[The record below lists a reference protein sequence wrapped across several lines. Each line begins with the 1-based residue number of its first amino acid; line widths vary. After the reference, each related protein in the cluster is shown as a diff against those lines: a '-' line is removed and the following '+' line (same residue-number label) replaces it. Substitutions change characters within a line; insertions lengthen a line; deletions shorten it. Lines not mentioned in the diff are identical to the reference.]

1 METNRGDKRSGPN
14 AEKSCEM
21 SLNARIYIAVV
32 IALGAA
38 ALGQGLFVWVP
49 RDVPHFLCYLAL
61 AIPASCLKV
70 SLPRITGTMSV
81 LFIFLLAGIVELGLP
96 ETLVMGVVCVTVQ
109 SFWHARSRPRA
120 VHVLFSVATLAITIT
135 ATHLVYGTLQFLSS
149 PFRLAITASVYFVVN
164 TFPIAMVI
172 ALTERKSL
180 REVWSG
186 CYFWCFPYYLVG
198 AAIVSAFSSAN
209 RMLDWRA
216 GVLILPVMYVVYRSY
231 LLYLNQLQTERQR
244 TEEERQHADEI
255 AVLHA
260 QAMEALSSSKQGE
273 EALRRANE
281 DLRQFAYAAAHDLQ
295 EPLRNIANSLGLIK
309 HVQQKP
315 LQVEVTELVQESIE
329 NAERLVRMVKD
340 LLAFSKVASET
351 QHVNELIDSR
361 EIMRQVLTDL
371 HATISESKAQVKIGP
386 LPFVRME
393 TAHLLQLFQN
403 LISNA
408 LKYRR
413 MDVETCIEVS
423 AVRLGGE
430 WIFAVTDNGIGFDPV
445 YAERI
450 FGIFKRLHRNHEYP
464 GTGIGL
470 AVCSRIVAL
479 YGGRIW
485 AESQP
490 NIGSNFKF
498 TMPGSK
504 AKEMADSKPKEW
516 NSQLLS
522 VQ

>member
-1 METNRGDKRSGPN
+1 
-14 AEKSCEM
+14 M
-21 SLNARIYIAVV
+21 SLKARIYIGVV
-32 IALGAA
+32 IGLGAA
-38 ALGQGLFVWVP
+38 ALGHGLYLWVP
-49 RDVPHFLCYLAL
+49 RNILHFLCYLAL

-96 ETLVMGVVCVTVQ
+96 ETLVIGAVCVTVQ
-109 SFWHARSRPRA
+109 SFWHSRSRPRA
-120 VHVLFSVATLAITIT
+120 VHILFSVATVAITIT
-135 ATHLVYGTLQFLSS
+135 ASHLVYGTLQFLSS
-149 PFRLAITASVYFVVN
+149 PFRLVITASVYFVVN

-180 REVWSG
+180 RQVWSG

-198 AAIVSAFSSAN
+198 AAIVSAFSSAD

-231 LLYLNQLQTERQR
+231 LLYLSQLQTERQR
-244 TEEERQHADEI
+244 AEEERQHAEEI
-255 AVLHA
+255 VVLHA
-260 QAMEALSSSKQGE
+260 RAMEALSSSKQSE

-315 LQVEVTELVQESIE
+315 LQGEVTELVQDSIE

-351 QHVNELIDSR
+351 HRVNDLIDSNG
-361 EIMRQVLTDL
+361 IMHQVLRDL
-371 HATISESKAQVKIGP
+371 NATISESKAQVKVGH

-393 TAHLLQLFQN
+393 AAHLLQLFEN
-403 LISNA
+403 LIGNA

-413 MDVETCIEVS
+413 MNVKTFIEVS
-423 AVRLGGE
+423 AVRMGAE
-430 WIFAVTDNGIGFDPV
+430 WIFTVTDNGIGFDPV

-450 FGIFKRLHRNHEYP
+450 FGIFKRLHRSHEYP

-490 NIGSNFKF
+490 NDGSNFKF
-498 TMPGSK
+498 TMPSSK
-504 AKEMADSKPKEW
+504 VRGMPDPKKKEW